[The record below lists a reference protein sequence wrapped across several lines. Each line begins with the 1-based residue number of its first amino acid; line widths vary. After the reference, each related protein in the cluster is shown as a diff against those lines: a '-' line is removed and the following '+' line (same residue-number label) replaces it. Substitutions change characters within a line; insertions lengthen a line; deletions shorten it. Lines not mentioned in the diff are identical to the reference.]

1 MPKLFNSLP
10 RVLYPNQDPLLHLFI
25 EAAATVFIQRPP
37 VEVTVATVVGQ
48 IVRDSFTLGFQ
59 KPVSRI
65 LRLGPELTEESA
77 CSLGVIV
84 SLLCGC

>member
-1 MPKLFNSLP
+1 MTLLKGIAFEPYELCPDVPKLFNSLP

-37 VEVTVATVVGQ
+37 VEVTAATVVGQ
-48 IVRDSFTLGFQ
+48 IVRDSFMLGFQ

-65 LRLGPELTEESA
+65 L
-77 CSLGVIV
+77 
-84 SLLCGC
+84 

>member
-1 MPKLFNSLP
+1 MFTK
-10 RVLYPNQDPLLHLFI
+10 
-25 EAAATVFIQRPP
+25 AAAPVFMQNPL
-37 VEVTVATVVGQ
+37 VEVTMASVVGQ
-48 IVRDSFTLGFQ
+48 IVRDLFTLGFQ

-77 CSLGVIV
+77 CSLGVID